1 MTKLKIYI
9 NNYPYEKKGLWFY
22 CPEKVNEPITIAQ
35 ALLELMGKMEV
46 SIYSNNFEFIRDL
59 KNLLYSRMSI
69 KCEYYI
75 NNDKTTFRKVS
86 QYFKSTAM
94 EKLRKKLAKTA
105 KMPSWLLFGDVK
117 GNENAN

>member
-9 NNYPYEKKGLWFY
+9 NNIPYTKKGLWFY
-22 CPEKVNEPITIAQ
+22 CPEKVNEPITIAK
-35 ALLELMGKMEV
+35 ALLELIGKMEV

-59 KNLLYSRMSI
+59 KNLLYSHMSL

-75 NNDKTTFRKVS
+75 NNDKTTFEKVE
-86 QYFKSTAM
+86 QYFTAM
-94 EKLRKKLAKTA
+94 EKLRKKLVKTA
-105 KMPSWLLFGDVK
+105 KMLFGDVK